1 MSSERNR
8 PAAKP
13 RRRFS
18 LFWMLIPLLIIIM
31 LMAAILWWGLSSDVP
46 DDLPAATGT
55 GISATQI
62 ETSPGTDAGIAG
74 TGENFAPIE
83 RSAESTAIVD
93 ADSEDSTSAPVSD
106 PVPPRPR
113 IELPKLS
120 DSDTMVKTLASE
132 LSPEGTLLAL
142 LVPDSILL
150 KVVRMIIALDE
161 HSVVKDY
168 RPLTSPEHGLIVQ
181 PINEEPDPDLG
192 PRYRLDPRNYARY
205 TAHVDLLAKLDMT
218 RMAQLYH
225 DLYPLLEQAYQQY
238 GVDRGS
244 FYDVTLRALD
254 HVLEVPIRDESPIL
268 IQPKVFFEYQDPVVE
283 KRTSIDKLLMR
294 MGPENTQR
302 VQAQLRT
309 LKLELQRQKPA
320 PPAP

>member
-1 MSSERNR
+1 MFSAHKR
-8 PAAKP
+8 PAATP
-13 RRRFS
+13 RRGLS
-18 LFWMLIPLLIIIM
+18 LFWMLIPLLVIIV
-31 LMAAILWWGLSSDVP
+31 LMAAVLWWGLSSDVP
-46 DDLPAATGT
+46 DNPLEATGMD
-55 GISATQI
+55 IPSSQVEASA
-62 ETSPGTDAGIAG
+62 GTDQASAS

-83 RSAESTAIVD
+83 RSAESTAAID
-93 ADSEDSTSAPVSD
+93 ADSASVAEPLPS
-106 PVPPRPR
+106 RPR
-113 IELPKLS
+113 IELPTLS
-120 DSDTMVKTLASE
+120 DSDAPIKALANE

-168 RPLTSPEHGLIVQ
+168 RPLTSPEHGLLVQ
-181 PINEEPDPDLG
+181 PINEVLDPDLG
-192 PRYRLDPRNYARY
+192 PRYRLDARNYARY

-225 DLYPLLEQAYQQY
+225 DFYPLLEQAYQQY

-244 FYDVTLRALD
+244 FYKVTLRALD

-268 IQPKVFFEYQDPVVE
+268 IQPKVFFEYQDPLVE

-302 VQAQLRT
+302 VQAQLRA
-309 LKLELQRQKPA
+309 LKLELQRQKS
-320 PPAP
+320 